1 MVQMR
6 NYRINIIM
14 VVVVAFSLL
23 SMDVAANNNRK
34 SSIKREQA
42 DAQKAISETSKKI
55 SSNQAK
61 TSRTLKDL
69 ELVTA
74 EIKAQNKTLKDLSAQ
89 LDSINRE
96 TNRVNDSIRIE
107 QKKLEELKAKYAN
120 AIKKMG
126 AHSGS
131 YDKIMFLFS
140 ASSFK
145 EAYRRMRYLQEFT
158 AWRKEQSEMIMESKA
173 QLERQGEHLKNLSDS
188 KRLNLV
194 LASNAKSKL
203 ESQKKLQDNAVNKLK
218 KESKQLKTILAE
230 NERKSKELD
239 KELERIIAEEQR
251 LAEERA
257 RKERERLLAEEK
269 ARKEREEL
277 AKKGEKV
284 KDEPKKEE
292 KPKKRDVED
301 VDFKLTIS
309 DDELT
314 KKFEKSKGKLL
325 FPVSGTYRIVRQF
338 GKHKH
343 PQLKYVE
350 TNNSGIDIETA
361 HGADARAVCDGKVS
375 AIFRQEGFNTV
386 VMVRHGSYLSIYV
399 NLGDIYVNSGQ
410 HVKVGQKI
418 GKIFSDPDDG
428 NRTTLHFEIRK
439 EKDKLNP
446 EQWVK

>member
-1 MVQMR
+1 MR